1 MPRLALI
8 GLILL
13 LVGCSAATRY
23 TINVN
28 ILSFI
33 PQNQRTLN
41 IPAGSGTLLFPGD
54 NQEGLL
60 VPLPNQ
66 LDILTRGQILVVAN
80 LTNTGNSAFNGSY
93 ELRLAPE
100 NDTNVND
107 NTGGDIGLGAGS
119 FNVPVGGTQE
129 ISINLTLSDTQNKNA
144 LDIIKRGAFRIA
156 IRVAVN
162 SSGGRLTL
170 NQGRI
175 SVTGRPFAVID

>member
-1 MPRLALI
+1 
-8 GLILL
+8 LL

-23 TINVN
+23 IINVN

-33 PQNQRTLN
+33 PQNQRTLT
-41 IPAGSGTLLFPGD
+41 IPAGSGSLLFPGA

-60 VPLPNQ
+60 VPLPLR
-66 LDILTRGQILVVAN
+66 LDILERGQILVVAN
-80 LTNTGNSAFNGSY
+80 LTNTGNTAFSGSY

-129 ISINLTLSDTQNKNA
+129 ISINLALSDTQNRHA
-144 LDIIKRGAFRIA
+144 LDIIRGGAFRVA
-156 IRVAVN
+156 IRVGAS
-162 SSGGRLTL
+162 SSGGTL
-170 NQGRI
+170 ALGQGRI
-175 SVTGRPFAVID
+175 SVTGRPFAVVK